1 MMIKLI
7 TRTAAG
13 LAATSVA
20 ALPLIIGTSAHAIN
34 QHEGGGGGDSSGTVV
49 LTPPDN
55 GRQVDPAQVAAGAL
69 AGATVTGAAFVA
81 SNRLRR
87 EHDSAPRPV

>member
-1 MMIKLI
+1 MMTKLI

-13 LAATSVA
+13 LAATGIA
-20 ALPLIIGTSAHAIN
+20 TLPLIIGTSAHAIN
-34 QHEGGGGGDSSGTVV
+34 KHEAGGDAIVPM
-49 LTPPDN
+49 PPAN
-55 GRQVDPAQVAAGAL
+55 GRHVDPAQVAAGAL

-81 SNRLRR
+81 SNRIRR